1 MKRVKTIRKHLASP
15 AMVVACLSLVVAL
28 GGVSYAAGVLPKNSV
43 GTMQLQKKAVSG
55 AKLKQNAVT
64 AAKVKNGSL
73 TAADF
78 KAGQLSAGAT
88 GERGLT
94 GPAGPKG
101 ATGATGATGPQGAAG
116 PAGPQGP
123 AGPKG
128 DKGAQGPAGA
138 VSAKLTTSTGP
149 GVVGNSW
156 SYVHTGEPLAAGT
169 WMVTGKVS
177 IDQSDVVSPG
187 TLVECRLDAPGNT
200 ALDYSSFDTESD
212 TDNVDLVMFG
222 KVVSDGDDKVSIAC
236 QDADIGDPDWTRAR
250 LLAMKV
256 A

>member
-1 MKRVKTIRKHLASP
+1 MNTIRKHLASP

-43 GTMQLQKKAVSG
+43 GTLQLKKKAVSG
-55 AKLKQNAVT
+55 AKLKKNAVT
-64 AAKVKNGSL
+64 AAKVKDGSL

-78 KAGQLSAGAT
+78 KAGQL
-88 GERGLT
+88 
-94 GPAGPKG
+94 PAGPKG
-101 ATGATGATGPQGAAG
+101 DKGQTGAAGPHGVAGPAGPQGPAG

-128 DKGAQGPAGA
+128 DKGAQGPAGTVPA
-138 VSAKLTTSTGP
+138 VVTKSAGP

-156 SYVHTGEPLAAGT
+156 AYVHTGSALAAGT
-169 WMVTGKVS
+169 WVVTAKVS
-177 IDQSDVVSPG
+177 FDQSDYAADKMFVQ
-187 TLVECRLDAPGNT
+187 CRLDAPGDIG
-200 ALDYSSFDTESD
+200 LDYASFAIDDSD
-212 TDNVDLVMFG
+212 TDDVDLVMFA
-222 KVVSDGDDKVSIAC
+222 KVASDGTDKVSIVC
-236 QDADIGDPDWTRAR
+236 QDGDVGDPDWLNAR